1 MEENN
6 GVGVSLTREG
16 KTLMISN
23 NPYYYNQMIELKVDG
38 PTKQAV
44 PLPRFMR
51 YLVDIFGY
59 DAIKKAIDEF
69 PQEIRYKTALE
80 RVNDDAEYKAKQ
92 DEAMAKLKRE
102 VE

>member
-23 NPYYYNQMIELKVDG
+23 NPYYYNHMIELKADG

-44 PLPRFMR
+44 PPAFHAIPGR
-51 YLVDIFGY
+51 YIWV
-59 DAIKKAIDEF
+59 
-69 PQEIRYKTALE
+69 
-80 RVNDDAEYKAKQ
+80 
-92 DEAMAKLKRE
+92 
-102 VE
+102 

>member
-6 GVGVSLTREG
+6 GVGVSLTRKG

-23 NPYYYNQMIELKVDG
+23 NPYYYNQMIELKADG

-59 DAIKKAIDEF
+59 DAIKKLSMSFRKKSD
-69 PQEIRYKTALE
+69 IRLCSKG
-80 RVNDDAEYKAKQ
+80 
-92 DEAMAKLKRE
+92 
-102 VE
+102 

>member
-23 NPYYYNQMIELKVDG
+23 NPYYYNQMIELKADG
-38 PTKQAV
+38 PTQQAV

-69 PQEIRYKTALE
+69 PQEIRCKTALE
-80 RVNDDAEYKAKQ
+80 RMNDEGRDLDY
-92 DEAMAKLKRE
+92 
-102 VE
+102 